1 MGRVFFFSMSWNQNC
16 GCGRGTYGTPPGGV
30 NYPINPAPYNG
41 MPLCQPDLVVWE
53 RMISATPEL
62 DVGDSLHFFV
72 AKYPIMLDRIS
83 AEVKGE
89 EVSIELWIDGVHK
102 VNMSVNI
109 ASGPALFYASKKL
122 TNISVDAGDVVSIKI
137 SDAGG
142 SGSDAADLSIEL
154 RGREVVS

>member
-1 MGRVFFFSMSWNQNC
+1 
-16 GCGRGTYGTPPGGV
+16 
-30 NYPINPAPYNG
+30 
-41 MPLCQPDLVVWE
+41 MPLCQPDLVWE
-53 RMISATPEL
+53 RMISATPES

-72 AKYPIMLDRIS
+72 AKYPFTLDRIS

-102 VNMSVNI
+102 VDMAVST
-109 ASGPALFYASKKL
+109 ASGSALFYASKKL
-122 TNISVDAGDVVSIKI
+122 TNISVAAGDVVAIKI

-142 SGSDAADLSIEL
+142 SGSDAADLSVEL